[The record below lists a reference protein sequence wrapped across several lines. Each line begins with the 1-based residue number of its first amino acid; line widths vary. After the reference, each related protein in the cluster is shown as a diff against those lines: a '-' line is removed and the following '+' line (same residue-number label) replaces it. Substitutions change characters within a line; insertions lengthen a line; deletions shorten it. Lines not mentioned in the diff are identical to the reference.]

1 MEPVREIMNIMW
13 MECVDSTNSELRR
26 RIDTLDNLSVVAAY
40 EQTSGRGQGTHTW
53 FSSPHT
59 NLMFSMFFKFT
70 EGTGILLDVKDMLL
84 VTEIITL
91 GIRDYLASNGISS
104 RIKWPNDIWVADK
117 KICGILIENILDHER
132 ITDSI
137 VGVGL
142 DVNEQSWPAD
152 LPNPVSM
159 NQLTGKTY
167 VLEDELSRL
176 TAHIASRY
184 DEMRTQIG
192 RERLDYEFREN
203 MFRLP

>member
-1 MEPVREIMNIMW
+1 MEPFREIMNIMW

-142 DVNEQSWPAD
+142 DVNEQYWPDD

-159 NQLTGKTY
+159 KQLTGKTY

>member
-1 MEPVREIMNIMW
+1 MNIMW

-91 GIRDYLASNGISS
+91 GIRDYLASKGILS

-132 ITDSI
+132 ITNSI

-142 DVNEQSWPAD
+142 DVNEQFWPND

-159 NQLTGKTY
+159 KQLTGKTY

-184 DEMRTQIG
+184 DEMRTQEG

>member
-1 MEPVREIMNIMW
+1 MNIMW

-142 DVNEQSWPAD
+142 DVNEQYWPDD

-159 NQLTGKTY
+159 KQLTGKTY